1 MELTAA
7 EGRVLGC
14 LIEREAMD
22 PDAYPVTLNAL
33 RLACNQSTERD
44 PVVAYDD
51 RAVEDSLLSLKSK
64 GLARFTPPGKG
75 ERTTRYSHRAGDR
88 WRMAAPEL
96 AVLSVLLVGGVQ
108 TVSEVRTRA
117 RRLAHLTDA
126 DQVDAVLDTLAA
138 RTPTPFVARLE
149 RRSGDGETR
158 WAQVLTGRPTA
169 LDDVAPGPSAGSPAS
184 AAPAQPPMV
193 PADAAS
199 PSYGELVE
207 RLAAL
212 EQRLGA
218 ALERPAYPSSDWR
231 SRPVPPP
238 PPPPGDGGRLAS
250 VPALTVAGS
259 DPADRPRSL
268 PTTGASDS
276 YTTDRPDRTNFTDST
291 DRADRT
297 GGTDRS
303 AVSELADRLSDIE
316 RRLARIEAELGALR

>member
-14 LIEREAMD
+14 LIEREAID

-51 RAVEDSLLSLKSK
+51 RTVEDTLLALKSK

-75 ERTTRYSHRAGDR
+75 ERTTRYSHRADDR
-88 WRMAAPEL
+88 WRMAASEL

-108 TVSEVRTRA
+108 TVSEVRSRA
-117 RRLAHLTDA
+117 RRLAQFTDA
-126 DQVDAVLDTLAA
+126 DEVDAVLDTLAA
-138 RTPTPFVARLE
+138 RTPTPFAARLE

-158 WAQVLTGRPTA
+158 WAQVLTGRPAA
-169 LDDVAPGPSAGSPAS
+169 LDDAAPGPSAGSPAS
-184 AAPAQPPMV
+184 AVQAQPAV
-193 PADAAS
+193 VRADVGS

-212 EQRLGA
+212 EQRLAA

-250 VPALTVAGS
+250 VQPLTVAGS
-259 DPADRPRSL
+259 APADRSRSL
-268 PTTGASDS
+268 PAAGASDIHA
-276 YTTDRPDRTNFTDST
+276 TDRMDRT
-291 DRADRT
+291 DR
-297 GGTDRS
+297 TDRS
-303 AVSELADRLSDIE
+303 VVSELADRLSDIE

>member
-14 LIEREAMD
+14 LIEREAID

-51 RAVEDSLLSLKSK
+51 RTVEDSLLSLKSK

-88 WRMAAPEL
+88 WRMAGPEL

-138 RTPTPFVARLE
+138 RTPTPFAARLE
-149 RRSGDGETR
+149 RRTGDGETR
-158 WAQVLTGRPTA
+158 WAQVLTGRPA
-169 LDDVAPGPSAGSPAS
+169 VLDDAASGPSAGSPAS

-193 PADAAS
+193 PADVAS
-199 PSYGELVE
+199 QSYGELVE

-212 EQRLGA
+212 EQRLAA

-250 VPALTVAGS
+250 VQPLTVAGS
-259 DPADRPRSL
+259 APADRSRSL
-268 PTTGASDS
+268 PAAGASDIHA
-276 YTTDRPDRTNFTDST
+276 TDRMDRT
-291 DRADRT
+291 DR
-297 GGTDRS
+297 TDRS
-303 AVSELADRLSDIE
+303 VVSELADRLSDIE

>member
-14 LIEREAMD
+14 LIEREAID

-33 RLACNQSTERD
+33 RLACNKSIERD

-51 RAVEDSLLSLKSK
+51 RTVEDSLLALKSK

-75 ERTTRYSHRAGDR
+75 DRTTRYSHRADDR

-108 TVSEVRTRA
+108 TVSEVRSRA
-117 RRLAHLTDA
+117 RRLADFADA
-126 DQVDAVLDTLAA
+126 DEVDAVLDTLAA
-138 RTPTPFVARLE
+138 RTPTPFAARLE

-158 WAQVLTGRPTA
+158 WAQVLTGRPAA
-169 LDDVAPGPSAGSPAS
+169 LDDATPGPSAGSPAS
-184 AAPAQPPMV
+184 AAPAQPAV
-193 PADAAS
+193 VRAGVAS
-199 PSYGELVE
+199 PSSYGELVE

-212 EQRLGA
+212 EQRLAA
-218 ALERPAYPSSDWR
+218 ALEGPAYPSSDWR

-250 VPALTVAGS
+250 VQPITVAGS
-259 DPADRPRSL
+259 APADRPRSL
-268 PTTGASDS
+268 PAAGASDIHA
-276 YTTDRPDRTNFTDST
+276 TDRTDRT
-291 DRADRT
+291 DRT
-297 GGTDRS
+297 